1 MACVRLLAYV
11 SLLVTACIS
20 LTPPLCCASARA
32 NKQNTDT
39 DTADTDTDTHA
50 HGNGHAPQRDQTYIY
65 APQRDQT
72 YSASRRLL
80 AAALPAP
87 LPSLQNTRTTP
98 QLRLH
103 QHPMPEKTRHAAR
116 GTRQTSWAG
125 DALLGQSQ
133 QGHDGI
139 HSGDTC
145 CRIRRL
151 PVHPLGCSSYVRHG
165 HLYTHRPGCVCLCVR
180 NRQIGRCW
188 LPYRGLAPVR
198 VGEVQG

>member
-20 LTPPLCCASARA
+20 LTPPLCCTSARA
-32 NKQNTDT
+32 NKHNTNT
-39 DTADTDTDTHA
+39 NTADTDTDTHA

-98 QLRLH
+98 ASASYAGKDQARG
-103 QHPMPEKTRHAAR
+103 TRHAAK
-116 GTRQTSWAG
+116 RQTSWAG
-125 DALLGQSQ
+125 DALLGQVTA
-133 QGHDGI
+133 GARR
-139 HSGDTC
+139 HSLGRHLLPHTATGSAPP
-145 CRIRRL
+145 RL
-151 PVHPLGCSSYVRHG
+151 FLLCSPWASLHA
-165 HLYTHRPGCVCLCVR
+165 PAWLCVS
-180 NRQIGRCW
+180 
-188 LPYRGLAPVR
+188 VR
-198 VGEVQG
+198 